1 VVSDVDTR
9 GCNVSVLRA
18 QLNSKQIPLC
28 YFLKKD
34 LKNERW
40 DIVQMFSYLSD
51 TPLMVSRIKGSPL
64 IVVNVI
70 LHVISFRATLNV

>member
-1 VVSDVDTR
+1 VSDVDTR
-9 GCNVSVLRA
+9 GCQVSVPGA

-28 YFLKKD
+28 HFLKKD

-40 DIVQMFSYLSD
+40 DVVQTFSYLSD

-70 LHVISFRATLNV
+70 LHVISLRATLNV